1 MEFDP
6 LQERTEGDLRIIER
20 ARLRGVGLVD
30 SPAYPASR
38 VEVRARMGRTVRAR
52 IPSGKRLACD
62 CLRTAAGRAA
72 ARWAKY
78 QRDTLQTMF
87 DEVFSEVAEETAI
100 AAVGAYGQPLAST
113 ARGTMRG
120 KVTKGGDLEVDID
133 LPEDASGRAVLAA
146 HESSGLVARPFVD
159 DARAKYEVADDVAEY
174 TEAPL
179 RGRDS
184 QRDRPARRLAGS
196 EFHPFAGRL
205 ARAGEAPEDARH
217 GCNRHGASDC
227 RRCEAGHHD
236 CYAAACSGQ
245 RLGDQVRA
253 GRARGDAERGLCT
266 ACVGWLAEAPA
277 SGLRSNT
284 TGPFKW
290 DYSPAHRGALRASG
304 AMGLL
309 SPWKVRRAG
318 VIAGDDS

>member
-1 MEFDP
+1 MARAFEQRAGAEVRLRGSTLYGRAMAYNLPATVAPGKRELFLSGAFGSDRLAVPLNLQHDKGLVLAEAGSYDIQDTPEALLVRARLAPSSAAIRLVQRGALKGLSVEFDP
-6 LQERTEGDLRIIER
+6 LQERTEGGLRIIER

-52 IPSGKRLACD
+52 IPGGKRLACD

-87 DEVFSEVAEETAI
+87 DEVFAEAAEETAI
-100 AAVGAYGQPLAST
+100 AAFGAYGQPLAST

-120 KVTKGGDLEVDID
+120 KVTKGGDLQVDID

-179 RGRDS
+179 RAVILS
-184 QRDRPARRLAGS
+184 ATDRREGWPDLS
-196 EFHPFAGRL
+196 FIPS
-205 ARAGEAPEDARH
+205 PEDLLERAK
-217 GCNRHGASDC
+217 
-227 RRCEAGHHD
+227 RRRMLA
-236 CYAAACSGQ
+236 
-245 RLGDQVRA
+245 
-253 GRARGDAERGLCT
+253 
-266 ACVGWLAEAPA
+266 WL
-277 SGLRSNT
+277 
-284 TGPFKW
+284 
-290 DYSPAHRGALRASG
+290 
-304 AMGLL
+304 
-309 SPWKVRRAG
+309 
-318 VIAGDDS
+318 